1 MNADSLDS
9 LTERVL
15 GAIFE
20 VSNTLGVGFLEKVY
34 QRALLRE
41 LGLRGIPATAEAS
54 FPVVYQGHCVGEY
67 FADILV
73 EDALVLELKCV
84 ERLAK
89 DITFRLRSAL
99 DEAETFVTRMPTEK
113 MGLLFLKDGNVVQ
126 PDPARLQD
134 YQSHAGQRR
143 GQWPASPEITAAM
156 FERYREPPA
165 PSR

>member
-54 FPVVYQGHCVGEY
+54 FPVVYKCMRESVCPSISWTLHY
-67 FADILV
+67 SIRII
-73 EDALVLELKCV
+73 VLAAAVVAPC
-84 ERLAK
+84 LAVDRK
-89 DITFRLRSAL
+89 S
-99 DEAETFVTRMPTEK
+99 
-113 MGLLFLKDGNVVQ
+113 VV
-126 PDPARLQD
+126 
-134 YQSHAGQRR
+134 
-143 GQWPASPEITAAM
+143 
-156 FERYREPPA
+156 
-165 PSR
+165 